1 MNLENTLEII
11 KPYDNK
17 KIRTVWDK
25 EEEKYYISVVDVVGI
40 LTESNNPRK
49 YWSVLKTRLKK
60 EGSEL
65 ATNCSQLKLKA
76 SDGKYYMTD
85 VVDIEGMFRIIE
97 SIPSKKAE
105 PIKLWLAH
113 LGKERIDEEF
123 DPEITINRAL
133 ETYRRKGY
141 SDDWINQR
149 LKAIDARK
157 DFTDELKNN
166 GIKDGKEFAILTN
179 MLTEIWSGYSVK
191 EYKELKGLK
200 KENLRD
206 NMSNMELVLNMLA
219 EVTAT
224 EISKSS
230 DVKSKENAE
239 TSVVEGGMIA
249 KNTRE
254 QIESK
259 TGKKIVTSKNR
270 KSLQQIE

>member
-17 KIRTVWDK
+17 KIRTVFDK

-97 SIPSKKAE
+97 SIPSK
-105 PIKLWLAH
+105 
-113 LGKERIDEEF
+113 
-123 DPEITINRAL
+123 
-133 ETYRRKGY
+133 
-141 SDDWINQR
+141 
-149 LKAIDARK
+149 
-157 DFTDELKNN
+157 
-166 GIKDGKEFAILTN
+166 
-179 MLTEIWSGYSVK
+179 
-191 EYKELKGLK
+191 
-200 KENLRD
+200 
-206 NMSNMELVLNMLA
+206 
-219 EVTAT
+219 
-224 EISKSS
+224 
-230 DVKSKENAE
+230 
-239 TSVVEGGMIA
+239 
-249 KNTRE
+249 
-254 QIESK
+254 
-259 TGKKIVTSKNR
+259 NR